1 MPRGTAPI
9 QVKSASENSDS
20 AMVRQRLFT
29 MPQFLHNAFNLIQRV
44 LFLARPYGRKKLAL
58 VFFLSLAQGIFQV
71 VGVTSIFPFLAIASD
86 PERIRHSQFGVRFL
100 ALLPPLSNRELLI
113 TAGVIAI
120 AALLLS
126 NAINL
131 LAEYART
138 RYANSF
144 AHWLRVRLLRR
155 MAAQPYGYFLQRN
168 SGDLLRKVMGDVGNY
183 TGGVLLPLLDSIAR
197 ALTAALLLVTL
208 FLVQPVIAFF
218 AALGLG
224 AFYFTI
230 FRLLARKRQEV
241 NEGFRAAF
249 GGSYRDAQQM
259 LGGIKPIKVHRAEA
273 QFLSRFA
280 GHSAVVAQMSSRVP
294 IIANSSR
301 YLIEPLAFGGLVLAV
316 VVLAVRGRDFS
327 DILPNLGVMAVAGY
341 RLLPSLQ
348 LLYGQVTQL
357 TSMRYSLDEV
367 FEEFAAAEQDE
378 KSGNVETSL
387 GRPRSIAWHNAVTLD
402 TVSFVYQ
409 GTDRPVLDRFSI
421 TIQKNMSIGFIGPTG
436 SGKSTLIDLL
446 LGLHRPTSG
455 RVLIDGEPLTPE
467 LIPSWQATIGYVPQE
482 IFLIDDTIARNI
494 ALGVPDNEIDNAR
507 LREVCAMAQ
516 ILAFTETELRDRFQT
531 TTGERGVRLSGGQRQ
546 RLGLARALY
555 HQPSLLLLDEA
566 TSALD
571 TATEAK
577 LIEALRNLSG
587 KLTIVTVA
595 HRLSTLANCDKLLD
609 LDYKPSPVLVSSPG
623 R

>member
-1 MPRGTAPI
+1 MPP
-9 QVKSASENSDS
+9 
-20 AMVRQRLFT
+20 
-29 MPQFLHNAFNLIQRV
+29 FLHNVSDLIRRV

-58 VFFLSLAQGIFQV
+58 VFLLSLAQGIFQV
-71 VGVTSIFPFLAIASD
+71 IGVTSIFPFLAIASD

-100 ALLPPLSNRELLI
+100 ALLPPMSNRELLI

-273 QFLSRFA
+273 HFLSRFA

-294 IIANSSR
+294 IIANSTR

-316 VVLAVRGRDFS
+316 VVLAVKGRDFS

-341 RLLPSLQ
+341 RLLPTIQ
-348 LLYGQVTQL
+348 LLYSQVTQF
-357 TSMRYSLDEV
+357 TTMRYSLDEV
-367 FEEFAAAEQDE
+367 FEEFVDAERDE
-378 KSGNVETSL
+378 KSGKVELPAEKS
-387 GRPRSIAWHNAVTLD
+387 RPIEWQDAITLHE
-402 TVSFVYQ
+402 VSFIYP
-409 GTDRPVLDRFSI
+409 GNDRRVLDRFSI
-421 TIQKNMSIGFIGPTG
+421 TIQKNTSIGFIGPTG

-455 RVLIDGEPLTPE
+455 RVLIDGQPLTPE
-467 LIPSWQATIGYVPQE
+467 LIPSWQATIGYVPQD
-482 IFLIDDTIARNI
+482 IFLIDDTISRNI
-494 ALGVPDNEIDNAR
+494 ALGMPDNEIDTAR

-516 ILAFTETELRDRFQT
+516 ILDFIEIELRDGFHT
-531 TTGERGVRLSGGQRQ
+531 TVGERGVRLSGGERQ
-546 RLGLARALY
+546 RLALARALY

-566 TSALD
+566 TSSLD

-577 LIEALRNLSG
+577 LIEALRHLSG

-595 HRLSTLANCDKLLD
+595 HRLSTVAGCDKLVD
-609 LDYKPSPVLVSSPG
+609 LSNEITPVATLQTEY